1 MPTRD
6 ERHVLEIE
14 KAVNRA
20 LSEAV
25 SALDTLATARDG
37 SGFNEEL
44 HSGTYNSSDEYV
56 RYEVAGDIC
65 ELYPVGP

>member
-44 HSGTYNSSDEYV
+44 HSGTYNSSDEYIAYAV
-56 RYEVAGDIC
+56 YGDDFN
-65 ELYPVGP
+65 ENTFGP